1 MFNVVPFDA
10 LVADATGQRRF
21 HATVVGVFAAL
32 SLVLAAVGIY
42 GVVTYT
48 ISRRVREIGIRVALG
63 AAPDVT
69 PADPAVLA
77 SMAALLV
84 LVAALAIYLPARRT
98 LAIDPVEALR
108 ES

>member
-1 MFNVVPFDA
+1 M
-10 LVADATGQRRF
+10 
-21 HATVVGVFAAL
+21 
-32 SLVLAAVGIY
+32 
-42 GVVTYT
+42 TYT

-63 AAPDVT
+63 AAPRTVLGSFLRQGLRWVALGALVGLAASVGSARVLRSMSFDVT